1 MDLKS
6 SFVTCLMLMMMT
18 SGRLNFQNFGQKLN
32 QEKSLGLFILPQKQS
47 IANMDWV
54 YNSLGCSQ

>member
-1 MDLKS
+1 
-6 SFVTCLMLMMMT
+6 MLMMMT